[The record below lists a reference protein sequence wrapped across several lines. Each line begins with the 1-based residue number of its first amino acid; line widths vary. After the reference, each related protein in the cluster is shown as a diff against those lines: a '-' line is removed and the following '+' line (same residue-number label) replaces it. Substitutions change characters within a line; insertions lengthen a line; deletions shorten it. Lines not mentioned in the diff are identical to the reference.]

1 MVQVLDMNLGN
12 ETLTRIMTVIIR
24 IINSLEEF
32 KEEMG
37 EFKEEMRQFGIETN
51 MRSTNLE
58 ATNRNLVSRFDNQ
71 FWWRGEIVILP
82 MPTILF

>member
-1 MVQVLDMNLGN
+1 MAQVLDMNLGN

-32 KEEMG
+32 KEEM
-37 EFKEEMRQFGIETN
+37 RQFGIETN

-58 ATNRNLVSRFDNQ
+58 ATNRNLVSRIDNQ
-71 FWWRGEIVILP
+71 F
-82 MPTILF
+82 